1 MASGKRGPP
10 PGLHSTG
17 ASWESGR
24 AQAPCLGGLPD
35 SKHESKQAACL
46 QGGSRASSQELM
58 LTGCH
63 ITGCQA
69 HRSQAPPPPDGPS
82 AASPGGKSVG
92 LGGCWG
98 GRDAGMVWVGETRCE
113 HQPPSLPGVLG
124 LLCAAPCHHRL
135 HPPPPA
141 HSLLSLGF
149 SRQGGGE
156 REWRAGPGGG
166 GSRQEPRWPLGQA
179 SQPLF
184 SSFLERA
191 RVILLLSFNKC
202 SLSTSYVATLC

>member
-1 MASGKRGPP
+1 MVIGLRKERTPP
-10 PGLHSTG
+10 PPRGLHSTG

-35 SKHESKQAACL
+35 SKHESEQAACL

-58 LTGCH
+58 LTGRH

-113 HQPPSLPGVLG
+113 HQPPSLPRVLG

-135 HPPPPA
+135 HSPPPA

-149 SRQGGGE
+149 SRQRGEGRGNGGLALGVGG
-156 REWRAGPGGG
+156 AGRSPDGPWAKLL
-166 GSRQEPRWPLGQA
+166 S
-179 SQPLF
+179 LF
-184 SSFLERA
+184 SHLSWSALE
-191 RVILLLSFNKC
+191 
-202 SLSTSYVATLC
+202 